1 MSAESSPS
9 RLVEDKPIGIVIDSG
24 ASCNLMSAEV
34 FKDVTEEK
42 VSNLCY
48 KKVLQESVRLCI

>member
-24 ASCNLMSAEV
+24 GSCNLMSAEV